1 MYLYTLYI
9 LVKKYLRGKAWENDG
24 LFDVMTFLKRRE
36 NKKVEIFASLLG
48 LIFYYTYPKAK
59 LFQEATF
66 FIIIFT
72 YLK

>member
-1 MYLYTLYI
+1 MYLYTLY
-9 LVKKYLRGKAWENDG
+9 VHPSKKNIREEKLGKMMAF
-24 LFDVMTFLKRRE
+24 LIFLKRRE
-36 NKKVEIFASLLG
+36 NKKVGIFASLLG
-48 LIFYYTYPKAK
+48 LIFYYTCPKAK